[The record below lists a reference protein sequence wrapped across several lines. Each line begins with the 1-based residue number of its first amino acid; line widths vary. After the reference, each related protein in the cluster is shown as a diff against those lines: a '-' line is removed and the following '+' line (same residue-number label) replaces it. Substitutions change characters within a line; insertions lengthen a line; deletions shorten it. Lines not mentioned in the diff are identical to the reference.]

1 MRLLTRL
8 IEEEDGTDLIEY
20 ALLTMAVG
28 MCAVA
33 AFEAW
38 KTAISDTYTS
48 WNTNVNKL
56 WDPQPKP

>member
-1 MRLLTRL
+1 MGLLIRL
-8 IEEEDGTDLIEY
+8 IAEDNGADLIEY
-20 ALLTMAVG
+20 ALLTTAIG

-38 KTAISDTYTS
+38 SAAISGTYSS

-56 WDPQPKP
+56 WDPESGR